1 MAVFDFRGLRNI
13 LDDSPLNQFG
23 SDFAGSTGSTGFS
36 RQARF
41 AFRTWSS
48 ITNQKTRE
56 RFIDRDLDA
65 ANWSD
70 ITKYVSPDIDVDAL
84 KASTRDVLLNSTQN
98 TRITFDESRDI
109 IRNISPS
116 GRVDLQGLT
125 AAALQETDRI
135 DVQRLSEIEDFT
147 EFRRE
152 LSKEVEGIVGRF
164 GVDRIGTAFVGDA
177 RFDVGAEDQT
187 LRNLSSDILTLQD
200 LREEP
205 DLGLETF
212 RQDINLAIGV
222 DGFSDNLLELVRG
235 TGETDQQFE
244 NRIFRALDERSP
256 FDQIT
261 LGSPVRRRGR
271 RSPLGLLSRR
281 RQTQTPGGGITGR
294 FGRQDTLGQPTI
306 FGE

>member
-1 MAVFDFRGLRNI
+1 MAVFDYKALRNI
-13 LDDSPLNQFG
+13 LDQSPLNQFG
-23 SDFAGSTGSTGFS
+23 TSLAGLQGFS
-36 RQARF
+36 AQAKTG
-41 AFRTWSS
+41 FRTWSNF
-48 ITNQKTRE
+48 TGKTRE
-56 RFIDRDLDA
+56 KFIDRDIAA
-65 ANWSD
+65 ANWAD
-70 ITKYVSPDIDVDAL
+70 ITKFVSSDIDIESL
-84 KASTRDVLLNSTQN
+84 KGSVRDVLLTSTQN
-98 TRITFDESRDI
+98 TRITYQESLDI
-109 IRNISPS
+109 MRNIAG
-116 GRVDLQGLT
+116 GRTYLYGLEG
-125 AAALQETDRI
+125 AALQETDRI
-135 DVQRLSEIEDFT
+135 DVQRLAEIEDFT

-152 LSKEVEGIVGRF
+152 LSSEVEGIVGRF
-164 GVDRIGTAFVGDA
+164 GVERIGTGFVGDA

-187 LRNLSSDILTLQD
+187 LRNLSSDILRLQD

-212 RQDINLAIGV
+212 RQDINIAIGES
-222 DGFSDNLLELVRG
+222 GFTGGLLELLRG
-235 TGETDQQFE
+235 TGETAQQFE

-281 RQTQTPGGGITGR
+281 RQSQAVGGGTTGR